1 LEAVRERDPGRRL
14 ALYRQIQTE
23 VQRSSPFVIAL
34 QERSQ
39 LVMRTNVRGYRQGL
53 NADMVYYD
61 QVTK

>member
-1 LEAVRERDPGRRL
+1 MQQSAP
-14 ALYRQIQTE
+14 Y
-23 VQRSSPFVIAL
+23 VIAL

-39 LVMRTNVRGYRQGL
+39 LVMRANIRGYRQGL